1 MASNSNS
8 SEESDD
14 NDVEEKQE
22 NDNHDELLKN
32 EKKESRRVS
41 FTSHEE
47 KKKKKSKRRHS
58 VNTCQSRNQKKLI
71 LDLTGTIEPL
81 HESEDEDWTNLP
93 VPTMEERKQM
103 KARERQL
110 LEETFRTLNI
120 VKEL

>member
-1 MASNSNS
+1 MESNSNS

-58 VNTCQSRNQKKLI
+58 VSTCPRRDQKKLI

-81 HESEDEDWTNLP
+81 HESEDEAWTNLP
-93 VPTMEERKQM
+93 MPTMEERKQM

-110 LEETFRTLNI
+110 SEETFRTLNI

>member
-47 KKKKKSKRRHS
+47 KKKKSKRRHS

-81 HESEDEDWTNLP
+81 HESEDEAWTNLP
-93 VPTMEERKQM
+93 MPTMEERKQM

>member
-14 NDVEEKQE
+14 NDAEEKQE

-47 KKKKKSKRRHS
+47 KKKKSKRRHS

-81 HESEDEDWTNLP
+81 HESEDEAWINLP
-93 VPTMEERKQM
+93 MPTMEERKQM

>member
-1 MASNSNS
+1 MESNSNS

-32 EKKESRRVS
+32 EKRESRRVS
-41 FTSHEE
+41 FSSHEE
-47 KKKKKSKRRHS
+47 KKKKKSKRRLS
-58 VNTCQSRNQKKLI
+58 VNTCQSRNQKKLM
-71 LDLTGTIEPL
+71 LDLTGAIEPL
-81 HESEDEDWTNLP
+81 HESEDEAWTNLP
-93 VPTMEERKQM
+93 MPTMEERKQM

>member
-58 VNTCQSRNQKKLI
+58 VSTCQTRNQKKLI

-81 HESEDEDWTNLP
+81 HESEDEAWTNLP
-93 VPTMEERKQM
+93 APTMEERKQM